1 MIVTIV
7 FPLSQFMCI
16 LFPSYLLTKYIMYIH
31 KGVRILFIIC
41 KVEILRRIRMVE
53 YLMVIRVGQS
63 EPYRRAARARA
74 ISWRARCDTF
84 CRALRGSWPLI
95 YLYPFLYYPALY
107 YTIGMLLQ
115 NVIATIRF
123 LYATVMLTYLQK
135 NIINKILVC
144 KISKQ
149 SIGFIFFLS

>member
-1 MIVTIV
+1 
-7 FPLSQFMCI
+7 
-16 LFPSYLLTKYIMYIH
+16 MYIH

-41 KVEILRRIRMVE
+41 KIVEILRRIRMVA
-53 YLMVIRVGQS
+53 YLMVISVGQS

-107 YTIGMLLQ
+107 CTIGMLLQ
-115 NVIATIRF
+115 NVIAIIRF
-123 LYATVMLTYLQK
+123 LYGIVMLTYLQK
-135 NIINKILVC
+135 KYNKQNSRL
-144 KISKQ
+144 
-149 SIGFIFFLS
+149 